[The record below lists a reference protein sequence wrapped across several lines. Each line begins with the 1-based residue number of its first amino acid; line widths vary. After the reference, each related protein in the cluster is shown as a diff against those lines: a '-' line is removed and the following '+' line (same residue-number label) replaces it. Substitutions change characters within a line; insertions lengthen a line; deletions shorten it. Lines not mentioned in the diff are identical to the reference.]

1 MKVFLGVGHGGNDP
15 GAVANNTKEKDLN
28 LHIALA
34 CRDELTRHGVEV
46 KLSRTKDEND
56 PITEEIRECNAF
68 APDLAVDIH
77 NNAGGG
83 DGAEVFYHYKGGK
96 SKTLAENILAEIV
109 ALGQNSRG
117 VKVKKNSKGQD
128 AFGFIRETSAPAVIV
143 EVCFIDNATDLKF
156 LATANDRLKAGVAV
170 AHGIL
175 KTLGVEIQGE
185 RLYRV
190 QVGAYRYKVSAET
203 MQKKLKAAGFDAI
216 IVEK

>member
-1 MKVFLGVGHGGNDP
+1 MLVTDGGSDP
-15 GAVANNTKEKDLN
+15 GAVANNVKEKDLN
-28 LHIALA
+28 LQLALA
-34 CRDELTRHGVEV
+34 CRDELARHGVEV

-83 DGAEVFYHYKGGK
+83 NGAEVFYHYKGGK
-96 SKTLAENILAEIV
+96 SKTLAVNILDEIV

-128 AFGFIRETSAPAVIV
+128 AFGFIRETVAPAVIV

-156 LATANDRLKAGVAV
+156 LATATDRLKAGQAI

-175 KTLGVEIQGE
+175 KTLGVEIQSE

-190 QVGAYRYKVSAET
+190 CVGTYRYKSSAEV
-203 MQKKLKAAGFDAI
+203 MQKKLKVAGFDS
-216 IVEK
+216 IVVEE